1 MKAGLTGVIGTYRGL
16 RHGFSFKRMKA
27 LLENAPLKPLHPG
40 IFLRDKAFP
49 ASRMSRTEMA
59 GVMGM
64 SLTHLR
70 LVMNGK
76 RPVTPDIAACLGKM
90 FGNGPGAWIAMQAA
104 YDEWVA
110 LYETDVSSV
119 PALTAPLLAIA
130 NDESQLPSPPRRSG
144 MLLVAAACGL
154 VLLVAIGMIFVALLP
169 VFLCGAFL
177 AGGATVVVLQ
187 RLRIRL
193 SGQAVGPPKPALPIT
208 KS

>member
-16 RHGFSFKRMKA
+16 RNGFSFKRMKA
-27 LLENAPLKPLHPG
+27 LLEDAPLKPLHPG

-130 NDESQLPSPPRRSG
+130 NDESQLPSPPRRS
-144 MLLVAAACGL
+144 LCRWRAPRAAA
-154 VLLVAIGMIFVALLP
+154 
-169 VFLCGAFL
+169 
-177 AGGATVVVLQ
+177 
-187 RLRIRL
+187 R
-193 SGQAVGPPKPALPIT
+193 QAARPDHPPALHPFGASSFSAARMRSLST
-208 KS
+208 SSRRSPG